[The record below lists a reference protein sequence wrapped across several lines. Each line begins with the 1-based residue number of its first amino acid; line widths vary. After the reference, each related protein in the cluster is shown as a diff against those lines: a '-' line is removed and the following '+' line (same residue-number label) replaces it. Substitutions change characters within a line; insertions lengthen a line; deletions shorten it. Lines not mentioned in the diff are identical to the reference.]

1 MANLF
6 DLIGRIFIS
15 LVFLLS
21 GYNKIF
27 NYDNTISWMEGFGIP
42 GFLLWPAI
50 VLEIL
55 LPIFIIIGYR
65 TQISAIILAAFFVNY
80 HYGHQGLMPLDDLQ
94 NFNSGFRVLNGD
106 FPFRDYYSITGPIL
120 DIWQSNLYD
129 LFGVSWKSFILHA
142 SILNCVYAIS
152 IFIFLNSVRMSLRTL
167 VTFLVSPL

>member
-50 VLEIL
+50 VLEVL

-65 TQISAIILAAFFVNY
+65 TQISAIILAIFCLATALIFHYDFANQMQTIAFLKNL
-80 HYGHQGLMPLDDLQ
+80 GLAG
-94 NFNSGFRVLNGD
+94 GFLFIATNG
-106 FPFRDYYSITGPIL
+106 PKE
-120 DIWQSNLYD
+120 W
-129 LFGVSWKSFILHA
+129 
-142 SILNCVYAIS
+142 AIEKKKKY
-152 IFIFLNSVRMSLRTL
+152 VRL
-167 VTFLVSPL
+167 